1 MFPFKFL
8 VCLISLK
15 FIRDDYMITLI
26 GKELAKEGVSFVFYE
41 PAEECSEC
49 RFKASCVDSLKKGH
63 RYTITEVRDVEQKCP
78 VHENDK
84 VQVVAVENAEFT
96 ILTDSKGVFEGSSF
110 DFKRQGCSNKD
121 CDFRHMCFPDGI
133 SKDEKGVYVKDL
145 GKFKDCPKGNA
156 LVKCIVKIQDK

>member
-1 MFPFKFL
+1 
-8 VCLISLK
+8 
-15 FIRDDYMITLI
+15 MITLI

-96 ILTDSKGVFEGSSF
+96 ILTQALTSS
-110 DFKRQGCSNKD
+110 
-121 CDFRHMCFPDGI
+121 
-133 SKDEKGVYVKDL
+133 VKDVQIRTVTI
-145 GKFKDCPKGNA
+145 GICASQMESPKR
-156 LVKCIVKIQDK
+156 KREFM

>member
-1 MFPFKFL
+1 
-8 VCLISLK
+8 
-15 FIRDDYMITLI
+15 MITLI
-26 GKELAKEGVSFVFYE
+26 GKELAREGVSFVFYE
-41 PAEECSEC
+41 PAEECSDC

-78 VHENDK
+78 IHENDK

-133 SKDEKGVYVKDL
+133 SKEEKDYANYPIPQFYHFDSPEVRERILYANFLQVNQDVKDMI
-145 GKFKDCPKGNA
+145 KE
-156 LVKCIVKIQDK
+156 IQEFNKK

>member
-1 MFPFKFL
+1 
-8 VCLISLK
+8 
-15 FIRDDYMITLI
+15 MITLI

-41 PAEECSEC
+41 PAEECSDC
-49 RFKASCVDSLKKGH
+49 RFKASCVDSLKTGH

-78 VHENDK
+78 IHESDKVQVVAVENADK

-121 CDFRHMCFPDGI
+121 CDYRHMCFPDGI
-133 SKDEKGVYVKDL
+133 SKEEKGVYVNDL

>member
-1 MFPFKFL
+1 
-8 VCLISLK
+8 
-15 FIRDDYMITLI
+15 MITLI
-26 GKELAKEGVSFVFYE
+26 GKELAKEGESFVFYE
-41 PAEECSEC
+41 PAEECSDC

-121 CDFRHMCFPDGI
+121 CDYRHMCFPDGI
-133 SKDEKGVYVKDL
+133 SKEEKGVYVKDL